1 MVRGVL
7 RNRIWLVRTVH
18 QLASIRLELF
28 SRVEQVLVFEVAYVQ
43 IQIQFFRLFPLVQI
57 DLLNVLLER
66 VIGFFSVFFEGVFV
80 NSQLE
85 SSDGFVLKIQFLDL
99 NFV

>member
-1 MVRGVL
+1 MRGVL

-66 VIGFFSVFFEGVFV
+66 VIGFFSAFSEGVFV